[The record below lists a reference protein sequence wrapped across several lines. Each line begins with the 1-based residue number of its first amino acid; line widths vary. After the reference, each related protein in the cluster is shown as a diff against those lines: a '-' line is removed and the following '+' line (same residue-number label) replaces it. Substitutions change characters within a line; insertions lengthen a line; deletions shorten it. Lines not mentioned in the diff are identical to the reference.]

1 MRGLKR
7 DNVNYLLVGMFVL
20 AMLGALLV
28 GLYFITGRSGPTDP
42 YYVTYPH
49 VTGIKFGTPV
59 YFEGYRVG
67 QVEEV
72 EPVAGAT
79 PGLHYQVELSVSRGW
94 PIPRDSVA
102 RMTATGLLSA
112 LSINIIQGTSTHLLS
127 PGEELRGEAGGDLFT
142 VLHTVATD
150 LNDLAQTSLRPLLHN
165 IDVQLGRLAEEF
177 DTHGPR
183 LLSRSG
189 ELLERLH
196 DSAGQLDALLSDGN
210 RREVEAIIENARV
223 ASENARELSAD
234 GVLLVAEL
242 NRLATDVAR
251 TRSRVDGLLA
261 ELQGVVNDNRG
272 NIEAALKDLR
282 RTLDITARNVDQV
295 TYYLKG
301 TTRNMHEFSRQI
313 RQNPGMLLGGKPPAE
328 AGEVAE

>member
-1 MRGLKR
+1 LKR

-20 AMLGALLV
+20 LMLGALLV

-59 YFEGYRVG
+59 YFEGYPVG
-67 QVEEV
+67 QVEDV
-72 EPVAGAT
+72 EPVADP
-79 PGLHYQVELSVSRGW
+79 PGLRYRVELSVSRGW

-112 LSINIIQGTSTHLLS
+112 LSINISQGTSTHTLS

-150 LNDLAQTSLRPLLHN
+150 LNDLAQTSLRPLLNN
-165 IDVQLGRLAEEF
+165 IDVQLGRIAEEF

-189 ELLERLH
+189 ELLERLNT
-196 DSAGQLDALLSDGN
+196 SAGRLEAMLSDTN
-210 RREVEAIIENARV
+210 RRHVEAIVNNARV
-223 ASENARELSAD
+223 TSENARELSGE
-234 GVLLVAEL
+234 GVRFVAEL
-242 NRLATDVAR
+242 NRLARDVAA
-251 TRSRVDGLLA
+251 TRSRVDGLLT
-261 ELQGVVNDNRG
+261 ELQGVVDDNRG

-282 RTLDITARNVDQV
+282 RTLDVTARNVDQV